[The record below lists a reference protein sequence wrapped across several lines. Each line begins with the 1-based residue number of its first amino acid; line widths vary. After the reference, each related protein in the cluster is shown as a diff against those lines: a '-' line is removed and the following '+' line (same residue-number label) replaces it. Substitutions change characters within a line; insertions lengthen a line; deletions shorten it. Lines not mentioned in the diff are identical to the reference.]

1 MTSSEIKRYVVS
13 NAASQGASVPLV
25 ATRHPGTQVLY
36 RWAIW
41 QNQQRLGRPIRT
53 GVFRKEDIRLVVYQ
67 YASHLCCVL
76 KHSDIKPRFRD
87 FREWRQSFF
96 AVKRKLVQ
104 RGWSLVS
111 DSGEVSHATH

>member
-1 MTSSEIKRYVVS
+1 MS
-13 NAASQGASVPLV
+13 NAASQGETVPLV

-87 FREWRQSFF
+87 FREWRQRF
-96 AVKRKLVQ
+96 ATVKGKLIQ
-104 RGWSLVS
+104 RGFALV
-111 DSGEVSHATH
+111 DEREEVSHVAH